1 MIKKLTSAMLVAT
14 AASVVGV
21 TAVAAQATSGPPHGK
36 IVFTRFSVTAFNV
49 DIYAMS
55 ADGSGIT
62 RITSE
67 PAGVFDRE
75 PAWAPNGKRIA
86 FRRKASGNSDIWV
99 MNADGSHQTRLTYGP
114 ERDTQPAWSPTGK
127 RIAWTS
133 NRS

>member
-36 IVFTRFSVTAFNV
+36 IVFTHFSVTAFNV
-49 DIYAMS
+49 GVYAMN

-67 PAGVFDRE
+67 PAG
-75 PAWAPNGKRIA
+75 APNGKRIA

-99 MNADGSHQTRLTYGP
+99 MNADGSHQIRLTFGL
-114 ERDTQPAWSPTGK
+114 ERDTQPAWS
-127 RIAWTS
+127 
-133 NRS
+133 